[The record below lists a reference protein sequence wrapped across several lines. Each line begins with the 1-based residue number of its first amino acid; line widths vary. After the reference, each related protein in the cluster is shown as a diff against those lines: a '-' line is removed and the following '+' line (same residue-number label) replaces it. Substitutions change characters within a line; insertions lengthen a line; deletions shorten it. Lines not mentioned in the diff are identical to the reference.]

1 MIKSLQ
7 EEYGGIGYLRLRELG
22 IFPIEVDKIV
32 GSVGRPQ
39 DLDDRFRF
47 KTPRPTQR
55 YLAIKKAIED
65 GKVLPPIEVYKIR
78 DEYYVLDGHHR
89 VAAAKELHQRYID
102 AKVIQATPLN
112 PKREDIIFNY
122 RESFRERTGLDIEL
136 TEIGGYENLISQV
149 SEYAKENGIT
159 FEEASKKWYKEVFL
173 PVCEMIKRE
182 NIDRIIPDKTIG
194 DLFIYIS
201 THKWYRSEEAG
212 KDIGFKEAIKS
223 FKRLY
228 RNQEGFRGRL
238 LKRLQIRIFS

>member
-7 EEYGGIGYLRLRELG
+7 EEYGGIGYLRLKELG
-22 IFPIEVDKIV
+22 VFPIEVDKII

-47 KTPRPTQR
+47 KTRRPTQR
-55 YLAIKKAIED
+55 YLGIKKAMED
-65 GKVLPPIEVYKIR
+65 GKILPPIEVYRIR

-102 AKVIQATPLN
+102 AKVTQATPLK
-112 PKREDIIFNY
+112 PKKEDIVFNY

-136 TEIGGYENLISQV
+136 TEIGGYENLISQINQYV
-149 SEYAKENGIT
+149 KESGIP
-159 FEEASKKWYKEVFL
+159 FEEASRRWYREIFL

-182 NIDRIIPDKTIG
+182 RIDRLIPDKTIG

-201 THKWYRSEEAG
+201 THKWYRSEKEG
-212 KDIGFKEAIKS
+212 KDIGFPEAVKS
-223 FKRLY
+223 FKKLY
-228 RNQEGFRGRL
+228 NVQDDFKGSL
-238 LKRLQIRIFS
+238 LKRLQIRLFP